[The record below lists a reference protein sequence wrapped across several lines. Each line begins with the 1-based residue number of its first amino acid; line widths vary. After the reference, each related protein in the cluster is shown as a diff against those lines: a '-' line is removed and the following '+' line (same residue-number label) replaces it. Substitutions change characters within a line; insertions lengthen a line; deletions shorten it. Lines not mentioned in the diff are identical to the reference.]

1 MIPFKAVAIDMDGT
15 FLRDDKSYDKKLF
28 SELLNKMKE
37 RDIHFIVASGNQFER
52 TRLDF
57 TEYWKDMSFVAENGM
72 YLVDDGKDL
81 SYEQLDRSLV
91 EELVEFMA
99 QRPELTP
106 ALCGKENAYLEKNSD
121 SKFVKMMKYY
131 LKLLIASSNFLMMYF
146 SNLQLMFL
154 KKKLY
159 QRLMKLTKNL

>member
-106 ALCGKENAYLEKNSD
+106 AVWCHRRTGA
-121 SKFVKMMKYY
+121 M
-131 LKLLIASSNFLMMYF
+131 
-146 SNLQLMFL
+146 
-154 KKKLY
+154 
-159 QRLMKLTKNL
+159 TKRAET